1 MPKHPFICA
10 IVSDNSAAEQIEL
23 CQHSISSPVRIITT
37 ESSKC
42 IVATKRVIEEGAA
55 VIVSRGSVWST
66 IKKAFPLVPT
76 LQTPITCCDA
86 IEFLTKAKQYD
97 TNIGVVSFP
106 SHIAKMVTVAPHL
119 GVSLTVHQVNNPDDI
134 EKGCYE
140 MRDKGMKVLVGG
152 GHAVQWAQKLGL
164 HGVLHTVSADGVIQV
179 LNEADRILNAI
190 ISERSK
196 DARVRTMLNA
206 LKDGAISLNE
216 QGKILE
222 YNLPA
227 QKMFAN
233 GESTMKSIRTFL
245 QDTGIIEAVQ
255 QQLTWSGESK
265 KYEKKQYL
273 CNIIPAYSNDI
284 YCGAS
289 VIIQDASHIQSLEH
303 KMRRELHAKGHV
315 ARYTLKDVVGHSAEM
330 RSLVEHAELYAN
342 SPSSIF
348 IYGESGTGKE
358 IFAQGIH
365 MASPFR
371 NGPFVGINCTALPE
385 SLLES
390 ELFGYA
396 EGAFTGAKKG
406 GKVGLFEMAHNGTLF
421 LDEIGELPLPM
432 QAKLLQVLDG
442 HPFHRVGGTKPIT
455 VDVRV
460 IAATNKPLADMA
472 ASGQFRE
479 DLFYRLRVLTVEIPP
494 LRERPDDIPVLAMHF
509 LQEIIKKSG
518 LQKNFDPQVLNC
530 FLTYRWPGN
539 VRELRALVQSLA
551 TMSEE
556 ETITMQDLPQYMQA
570 QSPLPQGSV
579 SFRQPMR
586 EAVAELERNM
596 IMTALTET
604 GSTYKAARRLKV
616 SQSTIVRK
624 AQRYKIGLVEIAHK

>member
-1 MPKHPFICA
+1 M
-10 IVSDNSAAEQIEL
+10 
-23 CQHSISSPVRIITT
+23 
-37 ESSKC
+37 
-42 IVATKRVIEEGAA
+42 
-55 VIVSRGSVWST
+55 
-66 IKKAFPLVPT
+66 
-76 LQTPITCCDA
+76 DA
-86 IEFLTKAKQYD
+86 GF
-97 TNIGVVSFP
+97 
-106 SHIAKMVTVAPHL
+106 
-119 GVSLTVHQVNNPDDI
+119 
-134 EKGCYE
+134 
-140 MRDKGMKVLVGG
+140 
-152 GHAVQWAQKLGL
+152 
-164 HGVLHTVSADGVIQV
+164 
-179 LNEADRILNAI
+179 
-190 ISERSK
+190 
-196 DARVRTMLNA
+196 
-206 LKDGAISLNE
+206 
-216 QGKILE
+216 
-222 YNLPA
+222 
-227 QKMFAN
+227 
-233 GESTMKSIRTFL
+233 
-245 QDTGIIEAVQ
+245 
-255 QQLTWSGESK
+255 
-265 KYEKKQYL
+265 
-273 CNIIPAYSNDI
+273 
-284 YCGAS
+284 
-289 VIIQDASHIQSLEH
+289 
-303 KMRRELHAKGHV
+303 
-315 ARYTLKDVVGHSAEM
+315 VGHSAPM
-330 RSLVEHAELYAN
+330 RRLRKEASKAARTEAITLIL
-342 SPSSIF
+342 
-348 IYGESGTGKE
+348 GETGTGKTLTAKA
-358 IFAQGIH
+358 IHDMGQRSGRTVHRGKLRGHPHVAYGIRIVRLRKRRLH
-365 MASPFR
+365 RRGQERQAGMF
-371 NGPFVGINCTALPE
+371 
-385 SLLES
+385 
-390 ELFGYA
+390 EL
-396 EGAFTGAKKG
+396 
-406 GKVGLFEMAHNGTLF
+406 AHKGTLL

>member
-1 MPKHPFICA
+1 MTSYPAFCDHILHQNELVAAGICHGDTWNLIFINNMLGEILKLSPGRMDDEPFLPRLTRCGFDEVEESLSEPHGGELIAHHKEGSMYIIRWKSVSIDDSAGGEQVRLITMSKIPVDQINRVAELPWQELTVLLDSIHDGIWVIDSDGITLRVNKAMERIAGLRAEEVIGKHVTEPMHKGRFETCVTLRA
-10 IVSDNSAAEQIEL
+10 LIEKRSVTMFDDYSNGKRCL
-23 CQHSISSPVRIITT
+23 NTSTPIFDEKGNVW
-37 ESSKC
+37 
-42 IVATKRVIEEGAA
+42 RVIASIRDMPELE
-55 VIVSRGSVWST
+55 
-66 IKKAFPLVPT
+66 T
-76 LQTPITCCDA
+76 LQRKLTDLEMETLAYKARLENLETEMDA
-86 IEFLTKAKQYD
+86 GF
-97 TNIGVVSFP
+97 
-106 SHIAKMVTVAPHL
+106 
-119 GVSLTVHQVNNPDDI
+119 
-134 EKGCYE
+134 
-140 MRDKGMKVLVGG
+140 
-152 GHAVQWAQKLGL
+152 
-164 HGVLHTVSADGVIQV
+164 
-179 LNEADRILNAI
+179 
-190 ISERSK
+190 
-196 DARVRTMLNA
+196 
-206 LKDGAISLNE
+206 
-216 QGKILE
+216 
-222 YNLPA
+222 
-227 QKMFAN
+227 
-233 GESTMKSIRTFL
+233 
-245 QDTGIIEAVQ
+245 
-255 QQLTWSGESK
+255 
-265 KYEKKQYL
+265 
-273 CNIIPAYSNDI
+273 
-284 YCGAS
+284 
-289 VIIQDASHIQSLEH
+289 
-303 KMRRELHAKGHV
+303 
-315 ARYTLKDVVGHSAEM
+315 VGHSAPM
-330 RSLVEHAELYAN
+330 RRLRKEASKAARTEAITLIL
-342 SPSSIF
+342 
-348 IYGESGTGKE
+348 GETGTGKTLT
-358 IFAQGIH
+358 AKAIH
-365 MASPFR
+365 DMGQRSAEPFIA
-371 NGPFVGINCTALPE
+371 VNCGAIPM
-385 SLLES
+385 SLMES
-390 ELFGYA
+390 ELFGY
-396 EGAFTGAKKG
+396 EKGAFTGAAKS
-406 GKVGLFEMAHNGTLF
+406 GKPGMFELAHKGTLL

>member
-1 MPKHPFICA
+1 MLWRDVMNPRLTDTVSVSALPADGNTLDLDLDA
-10 IVSDNSAAEQIEL
+10 IPREDTLVRVVDGAGKCVGGVKRELLEYLRGTQLPERFMAILDKIDEAVIAIDREGRIYYVNPSYTKVLGVPVGRVLGRYLQRLEPSSALLTVLKPPHRPVSEKKQLIRSINKYVSIRVYPIFLHGRFQGAMSIFTDITRLNELNQEVERISQVAEEYSRQLEAETVLKQSQVIGESKVYTNSILKAVTVAKTDAAVLLRGENGVGKEVFTRILRDNSARKDK
-23 CQHSISSPVRIITT
+23 PFITVNCSAIP
-37 ESSKC
+37 E
-42 IVATKRVIEEGAA
+42 
-55 VIVSRGSVWST
+55 
-66 IKKAFPLVPT
+66 T
-76 LQTPITCCDA
+76 LI
-86 IEFLTKAKQYD
+86 
-97 TNIGVVSFP
+97 
-106 SHIAKMVTVAPHL
+106 
-119 GVSLTVHQVNNPDDI
+119 
-134 EKGCYE
+134 
-140 MRDKGMKVLVGG
+140 
-152 GHAVQWAQKLGL
+152 
-164 HGVLHTVSADGVIQV
+164 
-179 LNEADRILNAI
+179 
-190 ISERSK
+190 
-196 DARVRTMLNA
+196 
-206 LKDGAISLNE
+206 
-216 QGKILE
+216 
-222 YNLPA
+222 
-227 QKMFAN
+227 
-233 GESTMKSIRTFL
+233 
-245 QDTGIIEAVQ
+245 
-255 QQLTWSGESK
+255 
-265 KYEKKQYL
+265 
-273 CNIIPAYSNDI
+273 
-284 YCGAS
+284 
-289 VIIQDASHIQSLEH
+289 
-303 KMRRELHAKGHV
+303 
-315 ARYTLKDVVGHSAEM
+315 
-330 RSLVEHAELYAN
+330 
-342 SPSSIF
+342 
-348 IYGESGTGKE
+348 
-358 IFAQGIH
+358 
-365 MASPFR
+365 
-371 NGPFVGINCTALPE
+371 
-385 SLLES
+385 ES
-390 ELFGYA
+390 ELFGYE
-396 EGAFTGAKKG
+396 EGAFTGAKRG
-406 GKVGLFEMAHNGTLF
+406 GSMGKFQLAQGGTLL
-421 LDEIGELPLPM
+421 LDEIGDMPMPM

>member
-1 MPKHPFICA
+1 MTSYPAFCDHILHQNELVAAGICHGDTWNLIFINNMLGEILKLSPGRMDDEPFLPRLTRCGFDEVEESLSEPHGGELIA
-10 IVSDNSAAEQIEL
+10 HHKEGSMYIIRWKSVSIDDSAGGEQVRQVTMTKNPVEQNNRLAELPWQEL
-23 CQHSISSPVRIITT
+23 TLQHEKGNVW
-37 ESSKC
+37 
-42 IVATKRVIEEGAA
+42 RVIASIRDMTELE
-55 VIVSRGSVWST
+55 
-66 IKKAFPLVPT
+66 T
-76 LQTPITCCDA
+76 LQRKLTDLEMETLAYKARLENLETEMDA
-86 IEFLTKAKQYD
+86 GF
-97 TNIGVVSFP
+97 
-106 SHIAKMVTVAPHL
+106 
-119 GVSLTVHQVNNPDDI
+119 
-134 EKGCYE
+134 
-140 MRDKGMKVLVGG
+140 
-152 GHAVQWAQKLGL
+152 
-164 HGVLHTVSADGVIQV
+164 
-179 LNEADRILNAI
+179 
-190 ISERSK
+190 
-196 DARVRTMLNA
+196 
-206 LKDGAISLNE
+206 
-216 QGKILE
+216 
-222 YNLPA
+222 
-227 QKMFAN
+227 
-233 GESTMKSIRTFL
+233 
-245 QDTGIIEAVQ
+245 
-255 QQLTWSGESK
+255 
-265 KYEKKQYL
+265 
-273 CNIIPAYSNDI
+273 
-284 YCGAS
+284 
-289 VIIQDASHIQSLEH
+289 
-303 KMRRELHAKGHV
+303 
-315 ARYTLKDVVGHSAEM
+315 VGHSAPM
-330 RSLVEHAELYAN
+330 RRLRKEASKAARTEAITLIL
-342 SPSSIF
+342 
-348 IYGESGTGKE
+348 GETGTGKTLT
-358 IFAQGIH
+358 AKAIH
-365 MASPFR
+365 DMGQRSAEPFIA
-371 NGPFVGINCTALPE
+371 VNCGAIPM
-385 SLLES
+385 SLMES
-390 ELFGYA
+390 ELFGY
-396 EGAFTGAKKG
+396 EKGAFTGAAKS
-406 GKVGLFEMAHNGTLF
+406 GKPGMFELAHKGTLL

>member
-1 MPKHPFICA
+1 MYHYIFFDLDGTLTDSKEGILNSLRYAFDKLGEPVPPESTLIKFIGPPLQDSFAEFCGFSA
-10 IVSDNSAAEQIEL
+10 ERAAEAIAVFRERYEPVGKFENMAAPGMADL
-23 CQHSISSPVRIITT
+23 CARLKARGYVLALA
-37 ESSKC
+37 SSK
-42 IVATKRVIEEGAA
+42 
-55 VIVSRGSVWST
+55 
-66 IKKAFPLVPT
+66 
-76 LQTPITCCDA
+76 
-86 IEFLTKAKQYD
+86 
-97 TNIGVVSFP
+97 
-106 SHIAKMVTVAPHL
+106 
-119 GVSLTVHQVNNPDDI
+119 
-134 EKGCYE
+134 
-140 MRDKGMKVLVGG
+140 
-152 GHAVQWAQKLGL
+152 
-164 HGVLHTVSADGVIQV
+164 
-179 LNEADRILNAI
+179 
-190 ISERSK
+190 
-196 DARVRTMLNA
+196 
-206 LKDGAISLNE
+206 
-216 QGKILE
+216 
-222 YNLPA
+222 
-227 QKMFAN
+227 
-233 GESTMKSIRTFL
+233 
-245 QDTGIIEAVQ
+245 
-255 QQLTWSGESK
+255 
-265 KYEKKQYL
+265 
-273 CNIIPAYSNDI
+273 
-284 YCGAS
+284 
-289 VIIQDASHIQSLEH
+289 
-303 KMRRELHAKGHV
+303 
-315 ARYTLKDVVGHSAEM
+315 
-330 RSLVEHAELYAN
+330 
-342 SPSSIF
+342 
-348 IYGESGTGKE
+348 
-358 IFAQGIH
+358 
-365 MASPFR
+365 
-371 NGPFVGINCTALPE
+371 PE
-385 SLLES
+385 SLCVPICEKFGFTPSLAVVTGSPPVGDWSKADVIRETMRRLELT
-390 ELFGYA
+390 EAHKPEILMVGDRKFDVLGAKACGIACAGVEFFGYA
-396 EGAFTGAKKG
+396 AGAFTGAAKS
-406 GKVGLFEMAHNGTLF
+406 GKPGMFELAHKGTLL